1 MEIIF
6 LTAAAGI
13 VWLYLFNATVC
24 YAVVGGG
31 YLALV
36 MSVII
41 SRILKA
47 HGLKAGMESVNTFGT
62 KATVTPFH
70 RAKGLGN
77 IQVQS

>member
-1 MEIIF
+1 MELII
-6 LTAAAGI
+6 LSAAAGV
-13 VWLYLFNATVC
+13 VWLYLFNETVC

-36 MSVII
+36 MSMII
-41 SRILKA
+41 SRTRKARKLKV
-47 HGLKAGMESVNTFGT
+47 GMEAVNTFGT

-77 IQVQS
+77 IQVQG

>member
-6 LTAAAGI
+6 LTVAAGI
-13 VWLYLFNATVC
+13 LWLYLFNAALC

-36 MSVII
+36 ISVII
-41 SRILKA
+41 SRILNARK
-47 HGLKAGMESVNTFGT
+47 LKASLESVDKFET
-62 KATVTPFH
+62 AARVAPFR

>member
-1 MEIIF
+1 MELII
-6 LTAAAGI
+6 LSAAAGV

-36 MSVII
+36 MSMII
-41 SRILKA
+41 SRTLKA
-47 HGLKAGMESVNTFGT
+47 RKLKVRMEPVNTFGT

-77 IQVQS
+77 IQAQS